1 MAQGK
6 IVAILQ
12 NKDTLPKK
20 QRAICD
26 YILEHIH
33 DVDILTTR
41 QLAEAVG
48 IGDATVFRF
57 LKCNGY
63 DSYSEFRS
71 DLHHYAA
78 KSSQS
83 SYWKTLTALSPA
95 ALDADDSSLTQVFSS
110 AVEIIER
117 SSTPEMLQKVDEAVG
132 MILSAPK
139 VGFLGLRSSLPVAL
153 YFYYL
158 LLPFLSTVQQL
169 SYDEHFIYEK
179 VRQMPAGSVIFVITS
194 WPNTQMTVE
203 VAEFCRKIGHRI
215 ILLTNGDTCPIAA
228 HADLVLALPEFSGQY
243 TIAPYIL
250 IADALTKEIGMRL
263 RPESL
268 KQLREMDAILA
279 QQGITNWDDE

>member
-1 MAQGK
+1 M
-6 IVAILQ
+6 Q

-83 SYWKTLTALSPA
+83 FFWKILTASMKKSVKCPQA
-95 ALDADDSSLTQVFSS
+95 AL
-110 AVEIIER
+110 
-117 SSTPEMLQKVDEAVG
+117 
-132 MILSAPK
+132 
-139 VGFLGLRSSLPVAL
+139 FL
-153 YFYYL
+153 
-158 LLPFLSTVQQL
+158 
-169 SYDEHFIYEK
+169 
-179 VRQMPAGSVIFVITS
+179 
-194 WPNTQMTVE
+194 
-203 VAEFCRKIGHRI
+203 
-215 ILLTNGDTCPIAA
+215 
-228 HADLVLALPEFSGQY
+228 
-243 TIAPYIL
+243 
-250 IADALTKEIGMRL
+250 
-263 RPESL
+263 
-268 KQLREMDAILA
+268 
-279 QQGITNWDDE
+279 